1 VEVDSIDRFIV
12 KRTIHV
18 GTNDEATEE
27 NARGVVFVSLVLVVE
42 RWFEGGGC
50 MEMKGGGMD
59 GGVKDG

>member
-1 VEVDSIDRFIV
+1 
-12 KRTIHV
+12 
-18 GTNDEATEE
+18 
-27 NARGVVFVSLVLVVE
+27 LVLVVE